1 MAERDSATPS
11 ASSPVEKVRAPAL
24 HGGDGSCGPR
34 HAPGAT
40 APACCRGLTPHGTR
54 TPSSRRAPLPASAS
68 TFRRSPPMAAIKSWC
83 SGGTRLRKRAGVV
96 AAAAARARAI
106 RPTSAM
112 SCSNVGAP
120 AHACSRVFL
129 VKKSMCIR
137 AACVQARSSDA
148 VVIVP
153 PALGRLR
160 SSAWCRLKEVPRGTR
175 AYNAHARD
183 GRTRGEEKGEA
194 ADDARYHDAARHKSS
209 VRYRRVP
216 APHTARTAHARPHPG
231 SKTMKCTG

>member
-1 MAERDSATPS
+1 M
-11 ASSPVEKVRAPAL
+11 RAKA
-24 HGGDGSCGPR
+24 R
-34 HAPGAT
+34 
-40 APACCRGLTPHGTR
+40 
-54 TPSSRRAPLPASAS
+54 SRRHGACVLSWIDTARHPHALLAQGAAPRIRQYISALS
-68 TFRRSPPMAAIKSWC
+68 TYGGHQKLVLRGDETPKKGGGGG
-83 SGGTRLRKRAGVV
+83 SGGGAG
-96 AAAAARARAI
+96 AGD
-106 RPTSAM
+106 P
-112 SCSNVGAP
+112 SNQ
-120 AHACSRVFL
+120 R
-129 VKKSMCIR
+129 IR

-175 AYNAHARD
+175 ADNAHARD

-216 APHTARTAHARPHPG
+216 APHTARMAHARPHPG